1 LIVSVDNE
9 QEMACLK
16 ISGEVLLYAL
26 IAPIIEQQMKKIN
39 LWKYYMTIEMPAL
52 NIILQMLLNGILVD
66 REELTNTREDLLV
79 NKSSL
84 YRFR

>member
-1 LIVSVDNE
+1 
-9 QEMACLK
+9 MACLK
-16 ISGEVLLYAL
+16 IAGEVLLYAL

>member
-1 LIVSVDNE
+1 MIVSVDNE

-16 ISGEVLLYAL
+16 IAGEVLLYAL

>member
-1 LIVSVDNE
+1 MIVSVDNE

-16 ISGEVLLYAL
+16 IAGEVLLYAL

-52 NIILQMLLNGILVD
+52 NIILQMLLNGILID

-84 YRFR
+84 YRFC